1 MLKERGGSERWRE
14 RHREAAMDDEGRQRA
29 TLTSVRAHEAVAWGT
44 QEFFGGEENRHVR
57 ACIYTAQIISKSSR

>member
-14 RHREAAMDDEGRQRA
+14 RHREATMDDEGWQRV

-44 QEFFGGEENRHVR
+44 QEFLGGRESTR
-57 ACIYTAQIISKSSR
+57 AG